1 MSGFEEHIVREY
13 FEQHG
18 FLVRQ
23 LRRNHEIG
31 KRRIQGETI
40 DLAVLNSAFAP
51 TGRPSA
57 FLLFTT
63 ELVCLERAIVIPR
76 AWHQVARFSPNLL
89 KSSSEVQKFIEKHA
103 AKEMEAFE
111 AMVDLPAGWETS
123 KRILV
128 LPSLPTRE
136 PHRTESIDFL
146 RSIGIDGVISFRAIA
161 LDVIAKLEVGRIYDK
176 NPSMELLR
184 GLKVYDLLKEPQLGL
199 F

>member
-23 LRRNHEIG
+23 LRRSQESG
-31 KRRIQGETI
+31 KRRMQDETI
-40 DLAVLNSAFAP
+40 DLVVFNPTFAP
-51 TGRPSA
+51 TDREPS
-57 FLLFTT
+57 FLIFTT
-63 ELVCLERAIVIPR
+63 ELAYLERAVVIPR
-76 AWHQVARFSPNLL
+76 AWHQAARFSPNLL

-103 AKEMEAFE
+103 AKEMEAFGQTAE
-111 AMVDLPAGWETS
+111 LPVGWETA

-146 RSIGIDGVISFRAIA
+146 RNIGIDGVVSFRAIA
-161 LDVIAKLEVGRIYDK
+161 LDVIAKLEAGRIYDK

>member
-23 LRRNHEIG
+23 LRRSQESG
-31 KRRIQGETI
+31 KRRMQDETI
-40 DLAVLNSAFAP
+40 DLVVLNPSFAP
-51 TGRPSA
+51 TDRAPS

-63 ELVCLERAIVIPR
+63 ELAYLERAIVIPR
-76 AWHQVARFSPNLL
+76 AWHQTARFSPNLL
-89 KSSSEVQKFIEKHA
+89 KSSSEVQKFIEKHV
-103 AKEMEAFE
+103 AKEMEAFGQTVE
-111 AMVDLPAGWETS
+111 LPVGWETA

-146 RSIGIDGVISFRAIA
+146 RNIGIDGVISFRAIA